1 MSSLQKIFQLLTEE
15 QKRKSMPI
23 ILMVIMMGVLEA
35 AGIFSVVPFL
45 SIVSNPAL
53 IETNTVINQAY
64 IFFKQFNINTPDQF
78 LVLIALSSVFII
90 VLSAFFRTYAIHR
103 VNLFLEKSRNILCS
117 RLFKKF
123 IDQEYSFYIERDT
136 SELSKIVISEV
147 DHIVDRL
154 IRPVL
159 LGIAY
164 AISVLFIMAV
174 LLLIDPLITSIA
186 VTSMGAIYFLI
197 YFVLRRY
204 LDKQGSNVTE
214 ALKDRFE
221 AISNPFKAIKTI
233 KLSGKENIYINRLS
247 KPLDSFET
255 SMTGYLISNQA
266 PSFIVEAII
275 FASILSLALVAILT
289 SGGVY
294 SSTFQDLIP
303 LLGVYSFAAIRIK
316 PALHVIYQGW
326 VGVLYGDSSL
336 DNILNELKLQT
347 INPEDSYSGK
357 EMLIKEKIFLKDISY
372 YYPEAEMPALNGVN
386 IAVKFGSS
394 VGIIG
399 SSGAGKTTL
408 VDIILGLIHPTCG
421 DIVIDGINMQ
431 NCNVRQWQ
439 KNLGY
444 VPQEIVLSSSS
455 LRENIAFGV
464 ETEDIDDDMV
474 YRAAKLAE
482 LSSFIDINSR
492 SAFDAQVGDNGI
504 KLSGGQRQRIGIA
517 RALYHQPKVLVFDEA
532 TSALDLATEKR
543 IMDSILSLRGS
554 HTIFI
559 VTHRI
564 ATVRHCDQIYIMD
577 EGAVKARGSFEQLQ
591 LSKLDTA

>member
-1 MSSLQKIFQLLTEE
+1 MSSLQNILQLLTED
-15 QKRKSMPI
+15 QKRDSIPI

-35 AGIFSVVPFL
+35 AGVFSVVPFL

-78 LVLIALSSVFII
+78 LILIALSSVFII
-90 VLSAFFRTYAIHR
+90 VLSAFFRTYAMHK
-103 VNLFLEKSRNILCS
+103 VNHFLEKSRNILCS

-123 IDQEYSFYIERDT
+123 IDQQYSFYIERDT

-147 DHIVDRL
+147 DHLVDRL
-154 IRPVL
+154 IRPVF

-164 AISVLFIMAV
+164 VISVLLIMAV

-186 VTSMGAIYFLI
+186 VTSMGALYFVI
-197 YFVLRRY
+197 YFVLRSY
-204 LDKQGSNVTE
+204 LAKQGSNVTE
-214 ALKDRFE
+214 ALQDRFE

-233 KLSGKENIYINRLS
+233 KLAGKENIYINRLS

-255 SMTGYLISNQA
+255 SMTGYLTSNQA

-275 FASILSLALVAILT
+275 FASILAVALVAIMT

-326 VGVLYGDSSL
+326 IGVLYGDSSL
-336 DNILNELKLQT
+336 DNIVNELKLQT
-347 INPEDSYSGK
+347 INPEESDSGK
-357 EMLIKEKIFLKDISY
+357 EMLIKEKISLKDISY
-372 YYPEAEMPALNGVN
+372 YYPEAEMPSLSGIN

-399 SSGAGKTTL
+399 SSGAGKSTL
-408 VDIILGLIHPTCG
+408 VDIILGLIHPTFG
-421 DIVIDGINMQ
+421 EMVVDGIKMQ
-431 NCNVRQWQ
+431 KYNLRQWQ

-543 IMDSILSLRGS
+543 VMDSIMSLRGS

-559 VTHRI
+559 VTHRV

-577 EGAVKARGSFEQLQ
+577 EGAVKAKGSFEQLQ
-591 LSKLDTA
+591 LSN

>member
-1 MSSLQKIFQLLTEE
+1 
-15 QKRKSMPI
+15 
-23 ILMVIMMGVLEA
+23 MVIMMGVIEA
-35 AGIFSVVPFL
+35 AGVFSVVPFL

-64 IFFKQFNINTPDQF
+64 IFFKQYNINTPDQF
-78 LVLIALSSVFII
+78 LILIALSSVFII
-90 VLSAFFRTYAIHR
+90 VLSAFFRTYAMHK
-103 VNLFLEKSRNILCS
+103 VNHFLEKSRNILCS

-123 IDQEYSFYIERDT
+123 IDQQYSFYIERDT

-147 DHIVDRL
+147 DHLVDRL
-154 IRPVL
+154 IRPVF

-164 AISVLFIMAV
+164 VISVLLIMAV

-186 VTSMGAIYFLI
+186 ITSMGALYFFI
-197 YFVLRRY
+197 YFVLRSY
-204 LDKQGSNVTE
+204 LAKQGSNVTE
-214 ALKDRFE
+214 ALQDRFE

-233 KLSGKENIYINRLS
+233 KLAGKENIYINRLS

-255 SMTGYLISNQA
+255 SMTGYLTSNQA

-275 FASILSLALVAILT
+275 FASILAVALVAIMT

-326 VGVLYGDSSL
+326 IGVLYGDSSL
-336 DNILNELKLQT
+336 DNIVNELKLQT
-347 INPEDSYSGK
+347 INPEESDSGR
-357 EMLIKEKIFLKDISY
+357 EMLIKEKISLKDISY
-372 YYPEAEMPALNGVN
+372 YYPEAEMPSLSGIN

-399 SSGAGKTTL
+399 SSGAGKSTL
-408 VDIILGLIHPTCG
+408 VDIILGLIQPTFG
-421 DIVIDGINMQ
+421 EMVVDGIKMQ
-431 NCNVRQWQ
+431 KYNLRQWQ

-543 IMDSILSLRGS
+543 VMDSIMSLRGR

-577 EGAVKARGSFEQLQ
+577 EGVVKAKGSFEQLQ
-591 LSKLDTA
+591 LSN

>member
-1 MSSLQKIFQLLTEE
+1 
-15 QKRKSMPI
+15 
-23 ILMVIMMGVLEA
+23 MVIMMGVIEA
-35 AGIFSVVPFL
+35 AGVFSVVPFL

-64 IFFKQFNINTPDQF
+64 IFFKQYNINTPDQF
-78 LVLIALSSVFII
+78 LILIALSSVFII
-90 VLSAFFRTYAIHR
+90 VLSAFFRTYAMHK
-103 VNLFLEKSRNILCS
+103 VNHFLEKSRNILCS

-123 IDQEYSFYIERDT
+123 IDQQYSFYIERDT

-147 DHIVDRL
+147 DHLVDRL
-154 IRPVL
+154 IRPVF

-164 AISVLFIMAV
+164 VISVLLIMAV

-186 VTSMGAIYFLI
+186 ITSMGALYFFI
-197 YFVLRRY
+197 YFVLRSY
-204 LDKQGSNVTE
+204 LAKQGSNVTE
-214 ALKDRFE
+214 ALQDRFE

-233 KLSGKENIYINRLS
+233 KLAGKENIYINRLS

-255 SMTGYLISNQA
+255 SMTGYLTSNQA

-275 FASILSLALVAILT
+275 FASILAVALVAIMT

-326 VGVLYGDSSL
+326 IGVLYGDSSL
-336 DNILNELKLQT
+336 DNIVNELKLQT
-347 INPEDSYSGK
+347 INPEESDSGR
-357 EMLIKEKIFLKDISY
+357 EMLIKEKISLKDISY
-372 YYPEAEMPALNGVN
+372 YYPEAEMPSLSGIN

-399 SSGAGKTTL
+399 SSGAGKSTL
-408 VDIILGLIHPTCG
+408 VDIILGLIQPTFG
-421 DIVIDGINMQ
+421 EMVVDGIKMQ
-431 NCNVRQWQ
+431 KYNLRQWQ

-474 YRAAKLAE
+474 YRAAKT
-482 LSSFIDINSR
+482 R
-492 SAFDAQVGDNGI
+492 
-504 KLSGGQRQRIGIA
+504 
-517 RALYHQPKVLVFDEA
+517 
-532 TSALDLATEKR
+532 
-543 IMDSILSLRGS
+543 
-554 HTIFI
+554 
-559 VTHRI
+559 
-564 ATVRHCDQIYIMD
+564 
-577 EGAVKARGSFEQLQ
+577 
-591 LSKLDTA
+591 

>member
-1 MSSLQKIFQLLTEE
+1 MSSLQNILQLLTED
-15 QKRKSMPI
+15 QKRNSIPI
-23 ILMVIMMGVLEA
+23 ILMVIMMGVIEA
-35 AGIFSVVPFL
+35 AGVFSVVPFL

-64 IFFKQFNINTPDQF
+64 IFFKQYNINTPDQF
-78 LVLIALSSVFII
+78 LILIALSSVFII
-90 VLSAFFRTYAIHR
+90 VLSAFFRTYAMHK
-103 VNLFLEKSRNILCS
+103 VNHFLEKSRNILCS

-123 IDQEYSFYIERDT
+123 IDQQYSFYIERDT

-147 DHIVDRL
+147 DHLVDRL
-154 IRPVL
+154 IRPVF

-164 AISVLFIMAV
+164 VISVLLIMAV

-186 VTSMGAIYFLI
+186 ITSMGALYFFI
-197 YFVLRRY
+197 YFVLRSY
-204 LDKQGSNVTE
+204 LAKQGSNVTE
-214 ALKDRFE
+214 ALQDRFE

-233 KLSGKENIYINRLS
+233 KLAGKENIYINRLS

-255 SMTGYLISNQA
+255 SMTGYLTSNQA

-275 FASILSLALVAILT
+275 FASILAVALVAIMT

-326 VGVLYGDSSL
+326 IGVLYGDSSL
-336 DNILNELKLQT
+336 DNIVNELKLQT
-347 INPEDSYSGK
+347 INPEESDSGR
-357 EMLIKEKIFLKDISY
+357 EMLIKEKISLKDISY
-372 YYPEAEMPALNGVN
+372 YYPEAEMPSLSGIN

-399 SSGAGKTTL
+399 SSGAGKSTL
-408 VDIILGLIHPTCG
+408 VDIILGLIQPTFG
-421 DIVIDGINMQ
+421 EMVVDGIKMQ
-431 NCNVRQWQ
+431 KYNLRQWQ

-543 IMDSILSLRGS
+543 VMDSIMSLRGR

-577 EGAVKARGSFEQLQ
+577 EGVVKAKGSFEQLQ
-591 LSKLDTA
+591 LSN